1 MSAAAT
7 GPGRN
12 INNNVIETAD
22 RKWSPEVHTKIFI
35 PPINI
40 VPSPKTTRL
49 SSKAETR
56 RPVAE
61 VPSARRTN
69 MIAVGSGGSS
79 DSSDGGSRGSG
90 RGRRHPVSR
99 NASYR
104 QPPVTPMSARALSP
118 SLRSVVPPGSPPGS
132 AARMA
137 GSSSLN
143 STGGGGLLATVNHK
157 HQPTQD
163 ASSPL
168 RSWSDAVSVRSLAS
182 IGMGST
188 DGRKLTIAK
197 VPTSPAELLNLA
209 SPKTFIEKDD
219 DGDFTECSSCSRSIA
234 ESLSN
239 FRSRTRTQ
247 YWRSKL
253 QFILACLG
261 CTVGLGN
268 MWRFPYHCHKS
279 GGGIFLIP
287 YFLVMIFCGIPLLYL
302 ELAIGQF
309 TKRGP
314 VCAISKFCPIL
325 KGAGLASVVTSF
337 FVSVYYNVII
347 AYTLY
352 YFFSGI
358 QDQPPWVHCN
368 NRWNTDSCWTA
379 ADNTTRPPDSRSPAE
394 EFYNLKVLQITNDPE
409 KLGRIRWEL
418 ITCMFI
424 IWTVV
429 YFKLWKSTESSGR
442 ALHLTAILPFVMLAV
457 LLVQSLML
465 DGANVGLDYFLFKL
479 RWELLLDSKVW
490 VSAVGQNLSSIGI
503 AFGLVISFAS
513 YNRYNNN
520 ILIDTVTI
528 SAINGLSSFSV
539 GLFTF
544 ATLGSMAKE
553 YGKSVEDVIPD
564 GPGIVF
570 ILFTK
575 VLSGMPYSTYFSM
588 LFFFMMFCLALN
600 SEFAIVEVVVTSIQD
615 GFPCAVKKYLVCHE
629 LLVMV
634 VCVASFV
641 LGIPLVTQGGIYLFQ
656 IIDYYTSTWSVIY
669 IAFFEVIAVSWMY
682 GANKMTQEIHRITGT
697 KPMWFFKFSWYF
709 TTPLLLMFV
718 WIFSLTDY
726 EPPTYMHGTRSF
738 PVWTHIVGWC
748 MVMISLACIPV
759 VSVYTFLH
767 SEGMTFYQ
775 KLNKSIKPRSNE
787 FGELPVGSKDNLK
800 EMDTLIECKMTQIPP
815 IVVFPETE
823 TVQNTV
829 IMNGH

>member
-1 MSAAAT
+1 MSA
-7 GPGRN
+7 GLKRN
-12 INNNVIETAD
+12 INNNVVDTTAD

-35 PPINI
+35 PPISVTEPRAKFAKEI
-40 VPSPKTTRL
+40 GSTTAQQEPRRKYVTTVVC
-49 SSKAETR
+49 SS
-56 RPVAE
+56 
-61 VPSARRTN
+61 
-69 MIAVGSGGSS
+69 GS
-79 DSSDGGSRGSG
+79 DSSDGGCAAGGGVG

-99 NASYR
+99 SGSCR
-104 QPPVTPMSARALSP
+104 GQPQALSPMSAGALSP
-118 SLRSVVPPGSPPGS
+118 SLRSLGVPGSPSAAAMAIGS
-132 AARMA
+132 ANHNSMC
-137 GSSSLN
+137 GS
-143 STGGGGLLATVNHK
+143 GGMYASAT
-157 HQPTQD
+157 HQHRD
-163 ASSPL
+163 ASPL

-209 SPKTFIEKDD
+209 SPQTFIEKD
-219 DGDFTECSSCSRSIA
+219 DGDFTECSSCSRSLA
-234 ESLSN
+234 ESLSD
-239 FRSRTRTQ
+239 FRSRTRTH

-261 CTVGLGN
+261 CSVGLGN

-314 VCAISKFCPIL
+314 ISAISKLCPIL
-325 KGAGLASVVTSF
+325 KGVGLSSVVTSF

-352 YFFSGI
+352 YFFSSI
-358 QDQPPWVHCN
+358 QDQPPWAHCN
-368 NRWNTDSCWTA
+368 NRWNTDSCWMA
-379 ADNTTRPPDSRSPAE
+379 GSNTTRPLDGRSPTE
-394 EFYNLKVLQITNDPE
+394 EFYNLKMLKIAKDPNT
-409 KLGRIRWEL
+409 LGNVRWEL
-418 ITCMFI
+418 AVCMFVVS
-424 IWTVV
+424 TVV

-442 ALHLTAILPFVMLAV
+442 VLHLTATLPFAMLAV
-457 LLVQSLML
+457 LLVRSLML
-465 DGANVGLDYFLFKL
+465 DGADIGIEYFLFKL

-503 AFGLVISFAS
+503 AFGLVISFSS

-520 ILIDTVTI
+520 IMVDTVTI
-528 SAINGLSSFSV
+528 SLINGVSSFAV

-575 VLSGMPYSTYFSM
+575 VLSSMPYSTYLSM
-588 LFFFMMFCLALN
+588 LLFFMMFCLALN
-600 SEFAIVEVVVTSIQD
+600 SEFAIVEVIVTSIQD
-615 GFPCAVKKYLVCHE
+615 GFPRAVKKYLICHE
-629 LLVMV
+629 LLVLV
-634 VCVASFV
+634 VCFASFL
-641 LGIPLVTQGGIYLFQ
+641 LGLPLVTQGGTYLFQ

-682 GANKMTQEIHRITGT
+682 GGNKMVEDIERITGT
-697 KPMWFFKFSWYF
+697 KPLWFFKFSWYI

-718 WIFSLTDY
+718 WAFSLTDY
-726 EPPTYMHGTRSF
+726 EPPTYMNGTRSF
-738 PVWTHIVGWC
+738 PTWVHVIGWS
-748 MVMISLACIPV
+748 MVMISLACIPIM
-759 VSVYTFLH
+759 SVYTFLH

-775 KLNKSIKPRSNE
+775 KLNRSIKPRSNE
-787 FGELPVGSKDNLK
+787 FGELPIASKDNLK
-800 EMDTLIECKMTQIPP
+800 EMATLIECKAPQIPP
-815 IVVFPETE
+815 IIVFPET
-823 TVQNTV
+823 VKNSK
-829 IMNGH
+829 I